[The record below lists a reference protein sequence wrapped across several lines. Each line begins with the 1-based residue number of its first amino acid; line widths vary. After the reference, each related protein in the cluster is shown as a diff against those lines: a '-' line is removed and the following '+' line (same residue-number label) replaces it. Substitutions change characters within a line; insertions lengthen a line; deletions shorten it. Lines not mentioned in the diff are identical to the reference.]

1 MNSYYILEKIEIEAI
16 KKMTGIELNK
26 PDNKIKKRELDL
38 VIQRLTTKLQ
48 ELIEEKRRILGWE
61 NPHVDDMYFNY
72 NGLVFSQLT
81 YSSIISDLIDEI
93 ENIEEIIEEIKKSQ
107 NEDGYILLDEYDE
120 VIERELLNEK

>member
-61 NPHVDDMYFNY
+61 NPQVDDMYFNY

-93 ENIEEIIEEIKKSQ
+93 ENTEEKIEEIKKDQS
-107 NEDGYILLDEYDE
+107 EDGYILLDEYDE